1 MLYRFL
7 PKTTFKNREIVD
19 ITKSVKLDDLVR
31 KEAINFVPYNVP
43 EGDTPEIVAH
53 DYYDDSSLAWLVM
66 LTNRLVDNYYQ
77 WPLGQLQFR
86 KWMVKKYGSLELSQS
101 TILFYEHK
109 TKDITISKDSYDHS
123 ATLTY
128 INAGDYSPVYAH
140 DYYERVNDN
149 NSHIVLLNNEQ
160 LPLVI
165 SDLENMFV

>member
-1 MLYRFL
+1 MAIRSIAIPEVDGKEVWFI
-7 PKTTFKNREIVD
+7 RIV
-19 ITKSVKLDDLVR
+19 
-31 KEAINFVPYNVP
+31 
-43 EGDTPEIVAH
+43 
-53 DYYDDSSLAWLVM
+53 
-66 LTNRLVDNYYQ
+66 
-77 WPLGQLQFR
+77 
-86 KWMVKKYGSLELSQS
+86 S

-165 SDLENMFV
+165 SDLENMFA